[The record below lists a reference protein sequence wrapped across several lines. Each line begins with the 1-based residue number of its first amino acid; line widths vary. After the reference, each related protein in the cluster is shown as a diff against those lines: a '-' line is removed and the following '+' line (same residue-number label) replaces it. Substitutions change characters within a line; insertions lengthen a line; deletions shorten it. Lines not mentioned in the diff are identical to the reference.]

1 MNAVKWAKNRVFSRR
16 SAVLLTIKIKHAMY
30 QKHTLP
36 LSKRLFDIVVSSLLL
51 LLLSPLLLLVVL
63 LIKLESKGPVF
74 YYSYRVGMNYHI
86 FKFYKFRSMRTDAD
100 QLIDKLKHMNAY
112 QKAEDKTSQV
122 KPLNRERILT
132 ASTSEYRINN
142 SEVIAEQSYE
152 NEKNNNANQAFV
164 KFENDPRITRV
175 GRIIRNLSIDEL
187 PQLVNILIGDMSLVG
202 NRPLP
207 LYEAEQLTRNEAV
220 GRFLGPAGL
229 TGLWQVTERG
239 KKGVDAD
246 SRCNLD
252 IEYAQTYNFWLDIK
266 ILLRTPLAAIQHE
279 NV

>member
-1 MNAVKWAKNRVFSRR
+1 
-16 SAVLLTIKIKHAMY
+16 MY

-36 LSKRLFDIVVSSLLL
+36 LSKRLFDILVSSLLL
-51 LLLSPLLLLVVL
+51 LLLSPLLGLVAL

-100 QLIDKLKHMNAY
+100 QLIDKLKHLNAY
-112 QKAEDKTSQV
+112 QKAEDKTTKV
-122 KPLNRERILT
+122 MPLNRDRILT
-132 ASTSEYRINN
+132 ATTSDYRINN
-142 SEVIAEQSYE
+142 YGVIVEQSYE
-152 NEKNNNANQAFV
+152 NEKNSQANQAFV

-220 GRFLGPAGL
+220 GVKARMMLARLGLSAGL
-229 TGLWQVTERG
+229 HVHGPTGRWSGPHSCAYHGSVTGNTGSYRLEQLE
-239 KKGVDAD
+239 KNSYDTVM
-246 SRCNLD
+246 
-252 IEYAQTYNFWLDIK
+252 
-266 ILLRTPLAAIQHE
+266 
-279 NV
+279 

>member
-100 QLIDKLKHMNAY
+100 QLIDKLKHLNAY